1 MQSKQRKLYKEIYDL
16 LVNLIPE
23 KWNKICL
30 YASIMDNLKGEMYFY
45 YFPKKLIKSKPI
57 NCYEIASRF
66 GMDENSYNEEL
77 SKLYIKIK
85 KLKQVV
91 NSPWTNITI
100 IIEKNLFTTEFHYE
114 NLRHSKYSDEQR
126 HIIWCYKYLNLPID
140 SLEKEE
146 QKLVKNYKGET
157 NIKPTVFIEDIDHL
171 EIQEIVN
178 PILKV

>member
-85 KLKQVV
+85 KLKR
-91 NSPWTNITI
+91 I
-100 IIEKNLFTTEFHYE
+100 L
-114 NLRHSKYSDEQR
+114 SKLIS
-126 HIIWCYKYLNLPID
+126 
-140 SLEKEE
+140 
-146 QKLVKNYKGET
+146 
-157 NIKPTVFIEDIDHL
+157 
-171 EIQEIVN
+171 
-178 PILKV
+178 